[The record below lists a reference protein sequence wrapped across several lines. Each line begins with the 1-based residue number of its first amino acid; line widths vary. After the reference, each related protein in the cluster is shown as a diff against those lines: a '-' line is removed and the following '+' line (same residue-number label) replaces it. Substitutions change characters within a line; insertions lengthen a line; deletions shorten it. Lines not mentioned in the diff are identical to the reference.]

1 MAAASLRLRMPEP
14 RTTRLLDRQHR
25 TTAPEIGVRCAGARA
40 EEIEWS
46 RRAGLTR
53 LQSWVRTCGAKR
65 LRRCTTR
72 RRRRCLRQAC
82 SNPTVALLEELADG
96 GPALE
101 FAVGTGRVALPL
113 SARGVVVHGVEL
125 SAPMAARLAEKPHA
139 AAVHVT
145 IGDMT
150 AAHVEG
156 DFKLVYVV
164 WNALMNVTTQ
174 EEQVAV
180 FRNAARHLGPGGR
193 FVVEVVVPQIRG
205 VPPGEVGR
213 VFVFE
218 PDHVAVETFDDFV
231 SQISWSHHWMSI
243 DGRLMHHATPGRY
256 VWPAEL
262 DLMAQIAG
270 LTLCERWGGWKREP
284 FTADST
290 NQVVVYEHS

>member
-1 MAAASLRLRMPEP
+1 VKHGEARRWE
-14 RTTRLLDRQHR
+14 
-25 TTAPEIGVRCAGARA
+25 APDQADLCAGAQTKENRVESPSGA
-40 EEIEWS
+40 DDAAVVGSNMWGEEIAS
-46 RRAGLTR
+46 VYDATSAAMFAPSVL
-53 LQSWVRTCGAKR
+53 
-65 LRRCTTR
+65 
-72 RRRRCLRQAC
+72 
-82 SNPTVALLEELADG
+82 NPTVALLEELADG

-125 SAPMAARLAEKPHA
+125 SAPMAARLAEKPQG
-139 AAVHVT
+139 AAVPVT

-174 EEQVAV
+174 QEQVAV

-193 FVVEVVVPQIRG
+193 FVVEVVVPQLRG

-213 VFVFE
+213 VFAFE
-218 PDHVAVETFDDFV
+218 PDHVAVETFDDVV

-243 DGRLMHHATPGRY
+243 DGRLVHHATPGRY

-270 LTLCERWGGWKREP
+270 LTLRERWGGWNREP

-290 NQVVVYEHS
+290 NQVAVYEHS

>member
-1 MAAASLRLRMPEP
+1 VESPSGADDAAVMGSNMWGEEAASVYDATSAAMF
-14 RTTRLLDRQHR
+14 
-25 TTAPEIGVRCAGARA
+25 APSV
-40 EEIEWS
+40 
-46 RRAGLTR
+46 L
-53 LQSWVRTCGAKR
+53 
-65 LRRCTTR
+65 
-72 RRRRCLRQAC
+72 
-82 SNPTVALLEELADG
+82 NPTVALLEELAQG

-125 SAPMAARLAEKPHA
+125 SAPMAARLAEKPQG
-139 AAVHVT
+139 AAVPVT
-145 IGDMT
+145 IGDMS
-150 AAHVEG
+150 AAHVRG

-174 EEQVAV
+174 QEQVAV
-180 FRNAARHLGPGGR
+180 FRNAARHLAPGGR
-193 FVVEVVVPQIRG
+193 FVVEVVVPQLRG

-213 VFVFE
+213 VFRFE
-218 PDHVAVETFDDFV
+218 PDHVAVETFDDVV

-243 DGRLMHHATPGRY
+243 DGRLVHHATPGRY

-270 LTLCERWGGWKREP
+270 LTLRERWGGWNREP

-290 NQVVVYEHS
+290 NQVVVYGHS